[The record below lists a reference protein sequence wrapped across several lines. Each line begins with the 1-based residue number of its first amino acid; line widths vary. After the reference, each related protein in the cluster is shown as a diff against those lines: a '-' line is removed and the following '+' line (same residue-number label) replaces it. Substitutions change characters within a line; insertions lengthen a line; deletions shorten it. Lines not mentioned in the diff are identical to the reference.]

1 VARFGAR
8 FDAEADQRSDRE
20 RNPLVGCQLALDG
33 RSVFH
38 EVPDKVEEET
48 KESGIS
54 RRDEEYGDL
63 GRFNLGA
70 TLHGK
75 AFYLGDLRECLAHH
89 SADLQNGHHRGV
101 THATTHSGRRSSG
114 HWEGVPDGQR

>member
-1 VARFGAR
+1 MARFGAR

-20 RNPLVGCQLALDG
+20 RNRNPLVGCQLALDG

-48 KESGIS
+48 KESGIP

-63 GRFNLGA
+63 GRFHSGA
-70 TLHGK
+70 TPQGK
-75 AFYLGDLRECLAHH
+75 VFYLGTCGNALRITPLIFRMAIT
-89 SADLQNGHHRGV
+89 GG
-101 THATTHSGRRSSG
+101 
-114 HWEGVPDGQR
+114 